1 MSKVTEDSF
10 FCRDVV
16 RICFTVIHQIASCLI
31 LQQKQQTQKRALSK
45 KKDPHIKR
53 LPITKQQN
61 ILDGLP
67 WWSHEHDRH
76 TRYIN
81 TTYYLL
87 YSNRVLHK
95 WSYRTER
102 EERGNIPRKQHVIIK
117 SQNFKNRMNEL
128 RIIYFRYGN
137 NFNLQRTT
145 SWVYYHTYT
154 HTYML
159 TYIFLFLLIV
169 FSS

>member
-1 MSKVTEDSF
+1 MFHSNSSDSILLDF
-10 FCRDVV
+10 TTKTTNTKT
-16 RICFTVIHQIASCLI
+16 RI
-31 LQQKQQTQKRALSK
+31 KQ

-95 WSYRTER
+95 GSYRNER

-128 RIIYFRYGN
+128 RVIYFRYGN

-145 SWVYYHTYT
+145 SWVYYHTYA
-154 HTYML
+154 HTQAHIYFPISSDC
-159 TYIFLFLLIV
+159 IFIINII
-169 FSS
+169 